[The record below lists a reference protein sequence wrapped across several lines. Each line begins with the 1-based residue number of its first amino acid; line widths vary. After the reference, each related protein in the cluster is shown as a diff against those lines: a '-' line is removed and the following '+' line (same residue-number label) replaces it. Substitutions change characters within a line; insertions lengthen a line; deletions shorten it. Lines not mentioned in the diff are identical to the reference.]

1 MDLLIIIQ
9 IVLDA
14 PSPVRVALV
23 SPGGVY
29 GIGTGAVSTSSIP
42 IMTSPIVHRGAGFII
57 GTGVSTLCS
66 VHILDLARLF
76 VLLVGEALKP
86 NGGIADWGAEGYYF
100 AVADEATTKDRVRVI
115 SRELYRLGHIKTD
128 VVDVLS
134 IAESQKI
141 HPFMGF
147 VFGSSAR
154 AVASRARKL
163 GWKPVEAGVL
173 ESMAT
178 DIAAENPRGSQFIHW
193 PGLGL

>member
-76 VLLVGEALKP
+76 GLLIGEALKP
-86 NGGIADWGAEGYYF
+86 DGGIADWGAEGYYF
-100 AVADEATTKDRVRVI
+100 AVADEATTKDRVRII